1 MCEECKSKVKF
12 EITKQDGILKN
23 YLLKM
28 GMYEYFFESKQ
39 HSKNYAS
46 TSTNSLNHLRRHST
60 SQPLNKPMKFYV
72 CHLKICLILLNLIFL
87 SLLFIF
93 TSFKSETLDFKSSD
107 SLNGVFNSKLM
118 LKYKPIVLNM
128 FKNGQENAQSMA
140 SNIINGILGL
150 ELTNVELLGFFNRHS
165 PLVLLTLAIL
175 SLIIV
180 FSQGNNP
187 INNLIILLNA
197 FLITFN
203 YSFVSN
209 YFKSFLVQEENHEE
223 EALDFLRYFLIFLP
237 LIVVLLVL
245 ELFATIEKLLSNQK
259 LMIKPKK
266 ILETTS
272 ISTNYN
278 PQNLHYTNNSL
289 TQTHNALS
297 HIETPMQYTLN
308 NTKNYSLM
316 KYLNSN
322 SNSSQAKTVLKETTR
337 RMVMSSSGN
346 NLCSKIM
353 TRKTS
358 SDLVNIIKPA
368 NFSPSVCHGGST
380 SGKVL
385 FHFW

>member
-1 MCEECKSKVKF
+1 
-12 EITKQDGILKN
+12 
-23 YLLKM
+23 
-28 GMYEYFFESKQ
+28 
-39 HSKNYAS
+39 
-46 TSTNSLNHLRRHST
+46 
-60 SQPLNKPMKFYV
+60 
-72 CHLKICLILLNLIFL
+72 
-87 SLLFIF
+87 
-93 TSFKSETLDFKSSD
+93 
-107 SLNGVFNSKLM
+107 
-118 LKYKPIVLNM
+118 
-128 FKNGQENAQSMA
+128 
-140 SNIINGILGL
+140 
-150 ELTNVELLGFFNRHS
+150 
-165 PLVLLTLAIL
+165 
-175 SLIIV
+175 
-180 FSQGNNP
+180 
-187 INNLIILLNA
+187 
-197 FLITFN
+197 
-203 YSFVSN
+203 
-209 YFKSFLVQEENHEE
+209 
-223 EALDFLRYFLIFLP
+223 
-237 LIVVLLVL
+237 LVL